1 MEDTPTKHRGFHIA
15 HLNAQSAKNK
25 IDILKHHIKQLD
37 FDIFTL
43 SETWFTEQLSDQL
56 LTIDNY
62 DVIRLDRAWKEPTK
76 PTVKKGGGVAA
87 YIKSEISYSTTN
99 LSNHNI
105 SCHYIEILWITINLP
120 NQKKESTGNS
130 L

>member
-15 HLNAQSAKNK
+15 HLNAQNAKNK
-25 IDILKHHIKQLD
+25 IDILKHHVKQLD

-76 PTVKKGGGVAA
+76 PTVNKGGGVAA
-87 YIKSEISYSTTN
+87 YIKSEISYSI
-99 LSNHNI
+99 NI
-105 SCHYIEILWITINLP
+105 S
-120 NQKKESTGNS
+120 
-130 L
+130 